1 MDKSLSES
9 NLADQCSDN
18 NVTPPNHT
26 CFRTVQT
33 KRRRQDDLE
42 EFRED
47 MINTIKSMLLT
58 QEMELKKI
66 SPTLLEIKQTNSS
79 IESSVIALTAQNE
92 EFKRKIEQM
101 ESQAKKDQE
110 YICLLEEK
118 IEDLQ
123 RNGRKS
129 NIEIKNVPR
138 QARET
143 KEDLIDMVLCLTKN
157 INNEIAK
164 PDIRDIYRIKG
175 KRSSSGNTPIIVEF
189 SSTILKTDVLKMCKA
204 YNTKHKTKLCAK
216 HLGLRRDE
224 DNPIFVSEQLTAKG
238 SRLHFLA
245 RDLAKSKQYKYCWT
259 AYGKVYVKKQ
269 DESPT
274 LVIKNEY
281 QIQALMQE
289 EV

>member
-9 NLADQCSDN
+9 NLADQYSDKS
-18 NVTPPNHT
+18 VTPPNYVSL
-26 CFRTVQT
+26 RTVQS

-42 EFRED
+42 ELRED

-66 SPTLLEIKQTNSS
+66 TPTLMEIKQTNSN
-79 IESSVIALTAQNE
+79 IENSVIALTAQNE

-110 YICLLEEK
+110 YITILEEK

-123 RNGRKS
+123 RSSRKS
-129 NIEIKNVPR
+129 SIKIKNVPK
-138 QARET
+138 QVKEI

-157 INNEIAK
+157 INSEVAK

-175 KRSSSGNTPIIVEF
+175 KRQNSGNTPIIVEF
-189 SSTILKTDVLKMCKA
+189 SSTILKTDVLKMCKS
-204 YNTKHKTKLCAK
+204 YNIKHKAKLCAK
-216 HLGLRRDE
+216 HLGLRSNE
-224 DNPIFVSEQLTAKG
+224 DVPIFVSEQLTAKG
-238 SRLHFLA
+238 ARLHFLA
-245 RDLAKSKQYKYCWT
+245 RDLAKSKRYKYCWT

-269 DESPT
+269 DDSPT
-274 LVIKNEY
+274 VVITNEY